1 MLIHLH
7 KQATTTPKVRA
18 AIQASAEPASALAE
32 RFGTTEQTVYK
43 WKHRDSVHDRS
54 HTPHRL
60 QTTLTPAQEAVAVAL
75 RKTLLVSL
83 DDLLAVVREF
93 LNPEVSRSGLD
104 RCLRRHGVGNLRDL
118 QAKDPQPKHK
128 AFKAYEPGYLHVDV
142 KYLPQMADETSRR
155 YLFVA
160 IDRAT
165 RWVFIRVFKSKTAA
179 NARRF
184 LRDLERACPMRIRTI
199 LTDNGKEFTDRLFG
213 MRKRGATGNHEFDL
227 LCTDLDIEHRLA
239 PPQHPQTNGMVE
251 RFNGRIEEVLQS
263 HHFHSGEELETTL
276 HRYVLLYNQQ
286 LPQSAL
292 GSKTPLQ
299 AMKDWHKLKPELF
312 RKQPYH
318 LPGCDSYAVVK
329 AYRVILSRTL
339 VSLIIHEQN
348 GIATFFLRP
357 SKVVVFSICFK
368 GKTNFS
374 TLFTESFLC
383 FSIAQ
388 LAKSKI
394 RGKLFAHKVWLRSRR
409 GRSH

>member
-18 AIQASAEPASALAE
+18 AIQACDAPASVLAE

-60 QTTLTPAQEAVAVAL
+60 QTTLTPAQEAVAVVL

-93 LNPEVSRSGLD
+93 LNPDVSRSGLD

-118 QAKDPQPKHK
+118 QGCDPRPAHK

-142 KYLPQMADETSRR
+142 KYLPQMADESSRR

-165 RWVFIRVFKSKTAA
+165 RWVFIRVFKAKTAA

-184 LRDLERACPMRIRTI
+184 LRDLERACPLCIRTI

-213 MRKRGATGNHEFDL
+213 LRKRSPTGQHEFDQ
-227 LCTDLDIEHRLA
+227 LCGELGIEHRLA

-263 HHFHSGEELETTL
+263 HHFRSGEELETTL

-318 LPGCDSYAVVK
+318 LPGCD
-329 AYRVILSRTL
+329 T
-339 VSLIIHEQN
+339 
-348 GIATFFLRP
+348 
-357 SKVVVFSICFK
+357 
-368 GKTNFS
+368 
-374 TLFTESFLC
+374 
-383 FSIAQ
+383 
-388 LAKSKI
+388 
-394 RGKLFAHKVWLRSRR
+394 
-409 GRSH
+409 

>member
-18 AIQASAEPASALAE
+18 AIQASLEPASVLAE
-32 RFGTTEQTVYK
+32 RFGTTEQTIYK
-43 WKHRDSVHDRS
+43 WRHRDSVLDRS
-54 HTPHRL
+54 HTAHRL

-93 LNPEVSRSGLD
+93 LNPKASRSGLD

-118 QAKDPQPKHK
+118 KRKEARPKHSG
-128 AFKAYEPGYLHVDV
+128 FKAYEPGYIHIDV
-142 KYLPQMADETSRR
+142 KYLPNLLGEYTHSSARQWMADESSRR

-165 RWVFIRVFKSKTAA
+165 RWVFIRVYNSKTAA

-184 LRDLERACPMRIRTI
+184 LRDLGRACSLRIRTI

-213 MRKRGATGNHEFDL
+213 LRKRAQSGKHEFDR
-227 LCTDLDIEHRLA
+227 LCTELDIEHRLT
-239 PPQHPQTNGMVE
+239 PPRSPQTNGMVE
-251 RFNGRIEEVLQS
+251 RFNGRIEDVLQS
-263 HHFHSGEELETTL
+263 HHFRSGEELEATL
-276 HRYVLLYNQQ
+276 HRYVWLYNQQ

-312 RKQPYH
+312 KKQPYYR
-318 LPGCDSYAVVK
+318 PGCD
-329 AYRVILSRTL
+329 T
-339 VSLIIHEQN
+339 
-348 GIATFFLRP
+348 
-357 SKVVVFSICFK
+357 
-368 GKTNFS
+368 
-374 TLFTESFLC
+374 
-383 FSIAQ
+383 
-388 LAKSKI
+388 
-394 RGKLFAHKVWLRSRR
+394 
-409 GRSH
+409 